1 VGFAATDSWGRDVK
15 KTVDVFVQD
24 RLIASYPMVLEEI
37 DPTDEDFVDRIKRY
51 MRRHYSKEDIAAA
64 KFIVRNVPD

>member
-37 DPTDEDFVDRIKRY
+37 DPTDEDFIEPPLLQQRGH
-51 MRRHYSKEDIAAA
+51 RRRKIHCT
-64 KFIVRNVPD
+64 

>member
-37 DPTDEDFVDRIKRY
+37 NPTDEDFIDRIKRY
-51 MRRHYSKEDIAAA
+51 MRRHYSKEDVAAA